1 MREHIR
7 LGRIAGVAVGIN
19 WSVLVVFALITFGLA
34 TGRFPVRFPGLDTVA
49 YVVAGLAAGVVF
61 FLSLLA
67 HEVSHA
73 VVARRNGVE
82 VEGITLWLF
91 GGVARLQ
98 GEPSTPRADLQI
110 AGVGP
115 LVSLILAGVFG
126 ALAAG
131 LSALNLPGLVVDAFV
146 WLAVI
151 NLMLAVFNLIP
162 AAPLDGG
169 RILRA
174 ILWQRRGDRTRAAI
188 TASRAGRG
196 FGWFLVAIGL
206 LELLFLPGFG
216 GIWLMLIGWFLTNA
230 AAAEEQQAKLS
241 DELAGVRV
249 RDVMSTE
256 PTTAPASIPVDKFI
270 DEYVFPNRY
279 STFPLTDNGGEP
291 AGLVTLN
298 RVKHVPADQRAT
310 TVVRDVACPLED
322 VPVVGP
328 DEPVAELIPRMAGC
342 ADGRALVVDDGHIVG
357 LVSPTDVMRR
367 MEIAQL
373 RGPRQDQHI

>member
-7 LGRIAGVAVGIN
+7 LGRVAGVTVGIN

-34 TGRFPVRFPGLDTVA
+34 SGRFPVRFPGLDTVA

-115 LVSLILAGVFG
+115 LVSLILSGVFG
-126 ALAAG
+126 AVAAG
-131 LSALNLPGLVVDAFV
+131 LSAIDLPGLLVDVFV

-174 ILWQRRGDRTRAAI
+174 ILWQRRGDRTGAAI

-206 LELLFLPGFG
+206 LELLLLPGFG

-230 AAAEEQQAKLS
+230 AAAEEQHAKLS

-249 RDVMSTE
+249 RDVMSSE
-256 PTTAPASIPVDKFI
+256 PTTAPASIPVDQFI

-279 STFPLTDNGGEP
+279 STFPLTDNGGKP

-298 RVKHVPADQRAT
+298 RVKHVPPDERAT
-310 TVVRDVACPLED
+310 TVVRDVACPLQD

-328 DEPVAELIPRMAGC
+328 DEPLAELVPRMAGC

>member
-49 YVVAGLAAGVVF
+49 YVVAGLAAGVLF
-61 FLSLLA
+61 LLSLLA

-73 VVARRNGVE
+73 LVAQRNGVE

-98 GEPSTPRADLQI
+98 GEPTTPRADLQI

-126 ALAAG
+126 AVAAG
-131 LSALNLPGLVVDAFV
+131 LSAVDLTGLVVDVFV

-151 NLMLAVFNLIP
+151 NLMLAVFNLVP

-196 FGWFLVAIGL
+196 FGWLLVAIGL
-206 LELLFLPGFG
+206 VEWVFLPGFG

-230 AAAEEQQAKLS
+230 AAAEEEHAKLS
-241 DELAGVRV
+241 GELAGVQV

-256 PTTAPASIPVDKFI
+256 PTTAPASIPVDQFI

-279 STFPLTDNGGEP
+279 STFPLTDDGGKP

-298 RVKHVPADQRAT
+298 RVKHVPADRRAT
-310 TVVRDVACPLED
+310 TVVRDVACPLQD

-328 DEPVAELIPRMAGC
+328 DEPLADLVPRMAGC

-357 LVSPTDVMRR
+357 LVSPTDVMR

>member
-1 MREHIR
+1 
-7 LGRIAGVAVGIN
+7 
-19 WSVLVVFALITFGLA
+19 
-34 TGRFPVRFPGLDTVA
+34 
-49 YVVAGLAAGVVF
+49 
-61 FLSLLA
+61 
-67 HEVSHA
+67 
-73 VVARRNGVE
+73 
-82 VEGITLWLF
+82 
-91 GGVARLQ
+91 
-98 GEPSTPRADLQI
+98 
-110 AGVGP
+110 
-115 LVSLILAGVFG
+115 
-126 ALAAG
+126 
-131 LSALNLPGLVVDAFV
+131 
-146 WLAVI
+146 
-151 NLMLAVFNLIP
+151 
-162 AAPLDGG
+162 
-169 RILRA
+169 
-174 ILWQRRGDRTRAAI
+174 
-188 TASRAGRG
+188 
-196 FGWFLVAIGL
+196 
-206 LELLFLPGFG
+206 LFLPGFG

-230 AAAEEQQAKLS
+230 AAAEEQQAKLN

-256 PTTAPASIPVDKFI
+256 PTTAPASIPVDQFI